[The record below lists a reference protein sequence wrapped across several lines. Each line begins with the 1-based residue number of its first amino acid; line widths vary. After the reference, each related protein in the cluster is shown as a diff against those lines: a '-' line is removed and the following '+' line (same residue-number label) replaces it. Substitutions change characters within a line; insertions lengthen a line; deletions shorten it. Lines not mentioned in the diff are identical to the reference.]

1 MTVPLLRTRALP
13 LIRLPACLASHRDIA
28 RWSRRT
34 PAERLAGAHFSR
46 AKRLNGGKPNGWWSA
61 RQWLALVESAG
72 SRCYWCG
79 AFTDQPSPDHLVP
92 LACGGRN
99 SIANLV
105 VSCRRCQSRRQDKS
119 AEEFVAYLATH
130 PDSELDAGQEAA

>member
-1 MTVPLLRTRALP
+1 MTVPLLHALP
-13 LIRLPACLASHRDIA
+13 HLRLPICLKSHRDIT

-34 PAERLAGAHFSR
+34 PAERLAGAHYSR
-46 AKRLNGGKPNGWWSA
+46 AKRLNGGRPNGYWSA
-61 RQWLALVESAG
+61 RQWEELLRATG

-79 AFTDQPSPDHLVP
+79 EFTDKPSPDHLVP
-92 LACGGRN
+92 LAKGGRN

-119 AEEFVAYLATH
+119 AEEFVEYLARH
-130 PDSELDAGQEAA
+130 PDPDTDQEAA